1 MFHEEQIKM
10 TSSEDIIRV
19 LRQEIRLLKKRND
32 QLERDKLNLEIKHK
46 LKEYGN
52 YKNA

>member
-1 MFHEEQIKM
+1 M
-10 TSSEDIIRV
+10 TNSEDIIRV

-32 QLERDKLNLEIKHK
+32 QLETDKLNLEDKLK

-52 YKNA
+52 YKNT

>member
-1 MFHEEQIKM
+1 MEQIKM
-10 TSSEDIIRV
+10 TNSEDIIRV

-32 QLERDKLNLEIKHK
+32 QLETDKLNLEVKHK

-52 YKNA
+52 YKNT